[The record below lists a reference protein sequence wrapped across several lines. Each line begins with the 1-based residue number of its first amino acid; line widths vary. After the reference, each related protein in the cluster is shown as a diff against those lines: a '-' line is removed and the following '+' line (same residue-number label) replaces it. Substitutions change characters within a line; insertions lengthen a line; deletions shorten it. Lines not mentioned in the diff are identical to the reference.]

1 MAFPTTRRIVTGHD
15 DNGKAMITS
24 DTVLTPANPLDPEGR
39 PPPNG
44 IIPGFTNLYKT
55 DGIPAKAQTPFVD
68 VHGKKIG
75 LVDQSGVFCRIVD
88 FPATGDTPDDVNI
101 MHRTQSVDFG
111 VVLKG
116 SIKLILDDGVETL
129 MKEGD
134 VCVQRATI
142 HAWKN
147 ISGENCRMLFV
158 LVPSE
163 PVVNE
168 STGEVLQSTPTTHLE
183 E

>member
-1 MAFPTTRRIVTGHD
+1 MSLPATRRIVTGHD
-15 DNGKAMITS
+15 NNGKAIITS
-24 DTVLTPANPLDPEGR
+24 DAVLTPANPLDSEGN
-39 PPPNG
+39 PPTG

-88 FPATGDTPDDVNI
+88 FPATGDAPDSVNT

-116 SIKLILDDGVETL
+116 SIKLILDDGVETI
-129 MKEGD
+129 MNEGD

-147 ISGENCRMLFV
+147 MTKENCRMLFV
-158 LVPSE
+158 LVPSD

-168 STGEVLQSTPTTHLE
+168 TTGEVLENSSTKALE

>member
-1 MAFPTTRRIVTGHD
+1 
-15 DNGKAMITS
+15 MITS

-39 PPPNG
+39 PPPKG

-55 DGIPAKAQTPFVD
+55 DGIPAKAQIPFVD

-88 FPATGDTPDDVNI
+88 FPATGDTPDDVNV

-116 SIKLILDDGVETL
+116 SIKLTLDDGVETL

-147 ISGENCRMLFV
+147 ISSENCRMLFV

>member
-1 MAFPTTRRIVTGHD
+1 MSLPTTRRIVTGHD
-15 DNGKAMITS
+15 NNGKAIITS
-24 DTVLTPANPLDPEGR
+24 DAVLTPANPLDPEGN
-39 PPPNG
+39 PPTG

-75 LVDQSGVFCRIVD
+75 LVDQSGVYCRIVD
-88 FPATGDTPDDVNI
+88 FPATGDASDNVNI

-116 SIKLILDDGVETL
+116 SIKLILDDEVETI
-129 MKEGD
+129 MNEGD

-142 HAWKN
+142 HVSFYSHLLATFTFD
-147 ISGENCRMLFV
+147 G
-158 LVPSE
+158 
-163 PVVNE
+163 PV
-168 STGEVLQSTPTTHLE
+168 Q
-183 E
+183 